1 MSTVKTK
8 IDQEIVFLF
17 IKNNFDNSVSN
28 LEFINGGE
36 MSQAFSFQT
45 STGNFIVR
53 VNTSARSFYKDQYAF
68 EHFGGK
74 GIPIPKIIKI
84 GQIDNYYHF
93 AISEKAEGKHI
104 TALTEEE
111 YKKTLPSLL
120 EIMDTIHELNIK
132 ETKGFGKWDLKGV
145 GAYNTWK
152 SFILAVHEWPEKEN
166 LFETSFLEKDI
177 WQKVYSE
184 IKKLSEFCPE
194 EKYLIHGDY
203 GNNNAVSD
211 GEKVTG
217 IFDWAESSYGDY
229 LYDIAWITFWLKKPE
244 RIKEIEDHYETKNIS
259 NFAQRLLCYKLRI
272 GLSSL
277 SFYAFSNQ
285 KDKYD
290 SIKQRTLNL
299 LSIQDTQQINLI

>member
-8 IDQEIVFLF
+8 INQDIVFSY
-17 IKNNFDNSVSN
+17 IKDNFDNSISN

-45 STGNFIVR
+45 SKGNFVIR
-53 VNTSARSFYKDQYAF
+53 VNTSSRSFLKDQKAF
-68 EHFGGK
+68 DLFGNK

-84 GQIDNYYHF
+84 GQIDDVYFF

-104 TALTEEE
+104 TALTDEE
-111 YKKTLPSLL
+111 YNKTLPSLL
-120 EIMDTIHELNIK
+120 KIMDDIHGLDIK
-132 ETKGFGKWDLKGV
+132 ETKGFGKWNLEGNGV
-145 GAYNTWK
+145 YDTWK
-152 SFILAVHEWPEKEN
+152 EFIYAVNEFQNKED
-166 LFETSFLEKDI
+166 LFKNSFLEIDV
-177 WQKVYSE
+177 WGKVYSE

-194 EKYLIHGDY
+194 ERFLVHGDY

-217 IFDWAESSYGDY
+217 IFDWADSLYGDY

-244 RIKEIEDHYETKNIS
+244 RIKEIEDYYGSKNIP
-259 NFAQRLLCYKLRI
+259 NFKERLLCYKLRI
-272 GLSSL
+272 GLGSL
-277 SFYAFSNQ
+277 SFYAYSNQ

-299 LSIQDTQQINLI
+299 LLN